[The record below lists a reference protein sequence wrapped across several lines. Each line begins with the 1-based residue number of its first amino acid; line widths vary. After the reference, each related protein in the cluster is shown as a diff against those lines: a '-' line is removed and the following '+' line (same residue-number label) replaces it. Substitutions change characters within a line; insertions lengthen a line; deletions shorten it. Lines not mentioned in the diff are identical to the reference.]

1 MGKGDKKSRRGKI
14 TIKSYGVRRPRK
26 NKGLPLPE
34 KIVKEVAPVKKP
46 KEKPVAKPVEE
57 PVTVQEEAPVPELT
71 GETEK
76 TSKKKTGKPKSTVKK
91 EEKTE

>member
-14 TIKSYGVRRPRK
+14 TIKSFGVRRPRK
-26 NKGLPLPE
+26 NKSHPLPE
-34 KIVKEVAPVKKP
+34 KIVSEVTPVKKP
-46 KEKPVAKPVEE
+46 KEKPVAKPVDE
-57 PVTVQEEAPVPELT
+57 PVKVQEEAPVLELT
-71 GETEK
+71 GEAEK